1 MALFL
6 LRVILMLSSCVS
18 VIALADASHYGV
30 EVRAVSPERVDNYY
44 VALLRMVLTAS
55 KKPDEVIDIHLS
67 DRQFT
72 QARWIAEV
80 QSGQMNDVL
89 WTTTSKE
96 REQLLRPVRVPL
108 FKGLLGKRILV
119 IRRQDQAI
127 FAKVNTKEDLALL
140 VAGQNVHWSDTD
152 ILKANG
158 LAVTSGAG
166 KENLYKML
174 QADRFDYFP
183 RGISEIASEASFLE
197 GTNLMIEEHLMLSYT
212 MPIYFFVNKDNTELA
227 DRLEKGFEIIIKN
240 GEFDRYFYNH
250 PRIRVGIEELKK
262 HKRKIIE
269 LDNPFLPD
277 ETPLDQ
283 PEYWFDASKY

>member
-1 MALFL
+1 MT
-6 LRVILMLSSCVS
+6 
-18 VIALADASHYGV
+18 LAEASPYVV
-30 EVRAVSPERVDNYY
+30 EVRAVSPDRVDNYY
-44 VALLRMVLTAS
+44 AILLKMVLAAS
-55 KKPDEVIDIHLS
+55 KKPNETIDIRFS

-80 QSGQMNDVL
+80 QSGHLNEVM

-96 REQLLRPVRVPL
+96 REQLLRPIRIPL

-140 VAGQNVHWSDTD
+140 VAGQNAHWSDTE

-158 LAVTSGAG
+158 MLVTMGGG

-174 QADRFDYFP
+174 QAGRFDYFP
-183 RGISEIASEASFLE
+183 RGVSEIASEASFLE
-197 GTNLMIEEHLMLSYT
+197 GTDLMIEEHLMLSYT

-227 DRLEKGFEIIIKN
+227 ERLEKGLRLMLKN
-240 GEFDRYFYNH
+240 GEFDEYFYSH
-250 PRIRVGIEELKK
+250 PRIKVGIAELKK

-277 ETPLDQ
+277 ETPINHPDYWLDVT
-283 PEYWFDASKY
+283 KY